1 MPQTQKT
8 QAAEVA
14 RNTYFETGTREASP
28 DVVTIAATLVSAAVV
43 ICALYF
49 GREVLI
55 PLACAFLISF
65 ALNPLVSWMVSVG
78 IPRIAAVIA
87 VMTMIVLVLAG
98 LVLVLGA
105 QVRSLSEELPSYQYT
120 IRGKIDDMRAQFKIP
135 AGLDNAIDVVK
146 DDEKAPPATVE
157 GPQRVEVVPRP
168 RQPLETAIE
177 WLAPSLQPLATAGII
192 FVFVFLALLDR
203 SDLRNRLLRLL
214 GGNLHRSTDAIEE
227 AGKRISRYLL
237 MQLIVNISYAIPM
250 AIGLWLIGVPGALL
264 WGTVAAIM
272 RFVPYVGPL
281 ISAVFPIALAFA
293 VDPGWSM
300 VLWTVALIL
309 ALELVSNNIVEPI
322 LYGTSTGLSA
332 LSLIA
337 AATFWTA
344 LWGPIGLI
352 LSTPLTVC
360 LLVIGKNIPQLRF
373 FDTLLG
379 SMPALDTPTRIY
391 QRLIADD
398 ADEAV
403 DLATTEVAKTSV
415 GAFYHEIGIPVLR
428 LANDDYLR
436 HATPEHRLR
445 VSSGMEEML
454 EELREEFPPALGAIP
469 SPPVL
474 CIGGKW
480 EMDTLAA
487 EMLAHALGRE
497 GIPARS
503 RAASTLGA
511 SKLPELDLQDG
522 DVVVLSYF
530 SSTPVV
536 AARHL
541 CRRLRRHWPNLKV
554 VLALWDAPP
563 ELLADDALR
572 DLGVEGVVISME
584 EAIHRIRRMVAPE
597 VTETAQKPSVPK
609 NEDARVE
616 ALHATG
622 VLSGDAREE
631 LDAIALRAADVFNVD
646 FAVISAIDTDKEFI
660 IGQSRLL
667 PGGPEGDQRG
677 MLVIPRDEA
686 VCDQVVATGEPLVIV
701 DVNRD
706 PRLSDNPTVKRWNAR
721 FYAGTPLR
729 TSEGFVFGA
738 MCILDK
744 EPRTFDAD
752 EMKVLA
758 TMAADVVAEITGDL
772 ESDDESKVEASSAS
786 ATVGQ
791 QVPD

>member
-1 MPQTQKT
+1 MVQTQNK
-8 QAAEVA
+8 QAAEA
-14 RNTYFETGTREASP
+14 APGTYPRAGSQDVSP
-28 DVVTIAATLVSAAVV
+28 DVVTVAATLVSAAVV

-65 ALNPLVSWMVSVG
+65 ALNPLVSWMVRVG
-78 IPRIAAVIA
+78 IPRVAAVIA
-87 VMTMIVLVLAG
+87 VMTMIVFLLAG

-105 QVRSLSEELPSYQYT
+105 QVRSLSQELPSYQYT
-120 IRGKIDDMRAQFKIP
+120 IRGKIDDLRAQFKIP
-135 AGLDNAIDVVK
+135 AGLGSAIEAVKEDEEEAPAKVDN
-146 DDEKAPPATVE
+146 
-157 GPQRVEVVPRP
+157 PQRVEIVPRAQ
-168 RQPLETAIE
+168 QPLETAVE

-203 SDLRNRLLRLL
+203 SDLRNRLLRLM
-214 GGNLHRSTDAIEE
+214 GGNLHRSTDAIQE
-227 AGKRISRYLL
+227 AGSRISRYLL
-237 MQLIVNISYAIPM
+237 MQLVVNVSYAIPM

-264 WGTVAAIM
+264 WGAVAAIM

-309 ALELVSNNIVEPI
+309 VLELISNNIVEPI

-391 QRLIADD
+391 QRLIAGD
-398 ADEAV
+398 ADEAI
-403 DLATTEVAKTSV
+403 DIATAEVEKTSV
-415 GAFYHEIGIPVLR
+415 GTVYHELGIPVLR

-454 EELREEFPPALGAIP
+454 EELREEYPPALGAIAR
-469 SPPVL
+469 PPVL

-487 EMLAHALGRE
+487 EMLAHALGTE

-503 RAASTLGA
+503 RAATTLETG
-511 SKLPELDLQDG
+511 KLAELELEDG

-536 AARHL
+536 SAKHL
-541 CRRLRRHWPNLKV
+541 CRRLRRHWPNLRI
-554 VLALWDAPP
+554 VLALWDAPAD
-563 ELLADDALR
+563 LIADDTLR
-572 DLGVEGVVISME
+572 ELGVEGVVMSME
-584 EAIHRIRRMVAPE
+584 EAIHRVQRMVAPE
-597 VTETAQKPSVPK
+597 EAETVHVPSEPE
-609 NEDARVE
+609 NEEARVE

-646 FAVISAIDTDKEFI
+646 FAVITAIDADREFV
-660 IGQSRLL
+660 IGQSRKL
-667 PGGPEGDQRG
+667 PGAPQDDERG
-677 MLVIPRDEA
+677 MLVIPREEA
-686 VCDQVVATGEPLVIV
+686 VCDHVVATGEPLVIT
-701 DVNRD
+701 DTERD
-706 PRLSDNPTVKRWNAR
+706 PRFAENPTVKRWNAR
-721 FYAGTPLR
+721 FYAGAPLR
-729 TSEGFVFGA
+729 TADGFVFGA
-738 MCILDK
+738 MCILGK
-744 EPRTFDAD
+744 EPRTLDQD
-752 EMKVLA
+752 EIKVLS
-758 TMAADVVAEITGDL
+758 TMAADVVAEITGD
-772 ESDDESKVEASSAS
+772 EEADDEGKQAGSAAS

-791 QVPD
+791 QVPE